1 MDWETL
7 YCPNRHCRYYGLP
20 FRQAMLV
27 KNGSS
32 HGHPQAWCRACG
44 RRTALTYGTA
54 YFDLNA
60 EPAIFELA
68 IRALAEGNSIRSTAR
83 IIQIDKDTVCSFI
96 PCQEKRDNPNSRC
109 AQTHPK
115 SCSTET
121 NGGWISVSGASSAT
135 ATAGNLLDWA
145 TSYAKAAT
153 G

>member
-44 RRTALTYGTA
+44 RRIALTYGTA

-60 EPAIFELA
+60 ERASFELT
-68 IRALAEGNSIRSTAR
+68 ILGE
-83 IIQIDKDTVCSFI
+83 
-96 PCQEKRDNPNSRC
+96 
-109 AQTHPK
+109 
-115 SCSTET
+115 
-121 NGGWISVSGASSAT
+121 
-135 ATAGNLLDWA
+135 
-145 TSYAKAAT
+145 
-153 G
+153 

>member
-20 FRQAMLV
+20 FRQALLV

-44 RRTALTYGTA
+44 RRIALTYGTA

-60 EPAIFELA
+60 DPAIFELA

-83 IIQIDKDTVCSFI
+83 IVQIDKDTVCNWL
-96 PCQEKRDNPNSRC
+96 PGR
-109 AQTHPK
+109 H
-115 SCSTET
+115 T
-121 NGGWISVSGASSAT
+121 N
-135 ATAGNLLDWA
+135 AGE
-145 TSYAKAAT
+145 
-153 G
+153 